1 MCIYNIII
9 LLWYVLSLLYIYSG
23 LLHISELHE
32 RILTIFLN
40 LRPTTLHGFH
50 EAKWPWS
57 THHVP
62 ERFSGICF
70 LICDGLAGKQITGF
84 LQFPRKNILF
94 EGVSHYWT
102 INKYIKKWCFLICIN
117 ILYIVVCV
125 YICIYIDRYSKM
137 MSLFGGKGLLNHWFH
152 QRLWDTPGHSLKH
165 LYPMYLGGD
174 AGIAGCSSISLVFGS
189 HDEIHDPYAT

>member
-1 MCIYNIII
+1 MCIYIYTYIYIIVI
-9 LLWYVLSLLYIYSG
+9 CSIFIYIYSG
-23 LLHISELHE
+23 LLHISEFHE

-62 ERFSGICF
+62 ERFSGICL

-102 INKYIKKWCFLICIN
+102 IKKYIKKWCFVICIN
-117 ILYIVVCV
+117 ILYIVVYM
-125 YICIYIDRYSKM
+125 YINIYIYIYNKVYNQLISSWIDKKHMALRF
-137 MSLFGGKGLLNHWFH
+137 LVLNKWMN
-152 QRLWDTPGHSLKH
+152 L
-165 LYPMYLGGD
+165 
-174 AGIAGCSSISLVFGS
+174 
-189 HDEIHDPYAT
+189 